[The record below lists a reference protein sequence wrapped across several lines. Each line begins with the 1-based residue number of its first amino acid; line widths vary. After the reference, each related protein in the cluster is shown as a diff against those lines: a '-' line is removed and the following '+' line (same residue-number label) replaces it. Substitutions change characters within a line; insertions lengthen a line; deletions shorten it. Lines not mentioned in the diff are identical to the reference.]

1 MFRFLC
7 VLSNAIGLHVHIF
20 CAKLISSEFDVHID
34 LVKGVMILL
43 FWHTPYT
50 RGHAAEKNAMKAII
64 FQEKIE
70 KNAICDSSET
80 ETQEKE

>member
-1 MFRFLC
+1 
-7 VLSNAIGLHVHIF
+7 
-20 CAKLISSEFDVHID
+20 
-34 LVKGVMILL
+34 MILL